1 MREKKF
7 FRTCPKCGKEIGH
20 VSAKNRDYAAAKGN
34 KCNPCSNKGRPFSTE
49 HRAKISAGL
58 KGKTLSAEH
67 KANMGAAK
75 RVYKKSVKEAY
86 TEMYGVKAEPNVNEH
101 KKWANQV
108 KKRDDYQCQ
117 CCGKEKTTPKSM
129 HAHHIVLCGYFPEL
143 AIDLSNGITLC
154 AGCHRSLHAD
164 LDRLTLAGI
173 KLDTEGFGVH
183 ASDFIKG
190 KTYAIA

>member
-1 MREKKF
+1 MREKTH
-7 FRTCPKCGKEIGH
+7 FRTCPKCSKQVGH
-20 VSAKNRDYAAAKGN
+20 TTAKNRDAYAARGNTCTSCSKKG
-34 KCNPCSNKGRPFSTE
+34 KARSAEC
-49 HRAKISAGL
+49 RANISA
-58 KGKTLSAEH
+58 
-67 KANMGAAK
+67 AK
-75 RVYKKSVKEAY
+75 KKVCKAY
-86 TEMYGVKAEPNVNEH
+86 TELYGEKIEYSKHYFH
-101 KKWANQV
+101 KWGIEV
-108 KKRDDYQCQ
+108 KKRDNYTCKR
-117 CCGKEKTTPKSM
+117 CNTVGSAKFIN
-129 HAHHIVLCGYFPEL
+129 AHHIAPSQYFQEY